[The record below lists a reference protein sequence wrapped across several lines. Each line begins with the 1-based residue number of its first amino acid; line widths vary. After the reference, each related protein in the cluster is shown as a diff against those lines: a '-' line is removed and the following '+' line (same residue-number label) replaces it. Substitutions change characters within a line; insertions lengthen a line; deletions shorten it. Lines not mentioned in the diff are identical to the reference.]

1 MMLTGSLQKML
12 IDTHIFLWFQTAK
25 GSLSEREVQLIERA
39 YQNREVF
46 LSSISI
52 WELALKEKVKGL
64 EFHPPLNSWLK
75 KALQEVRV
83 VDMNI
88 AIALESANL
97 PDCEHRDPADL
108 FIIATSRVCDLPLMT
123 HDKKILAYAQK
134 GHIRLA

>member
-1 MMLTGSLQKML
+1 MLTGSLQKML

-25 GSLSEREVQLIERA
+25 GNLSKREVQLIEQA
-39 YQNREVF
+39 YQNREIF

-83 VDMNI
+83 IDMDVSI
-88 AIALESANL
+88 VLESVNL
-97 PDCEHRDPADL
+97 PAYEHKDPADR
-108 FIIATSRVCDLPLMT
+108 FIIATARVHDLPLMT
-123 HDKKILAYAQK
+123 HDQRILAYAQK